1 MLSVSPLIAELVRQ
15 GHRVTGMTRSEAG
28 TQKLVAIGASVAIVN
43 AFDGAA
49 VEQALRRSE
58 AEAVIEELTALP
70 RALPGLR
77 SSQATLQ

>member
-1 MLSVSPLIAELVRQ
+1 MKVFVAGASGAIGQPLIAELVRQ

-43 AFDGAA
+43 AFNGAA

-58 AEAVIEELTALP
+58 AE
-70 RALPGLR
+70 
-77 SSQATLQ
+77 S